1 MGRGAVSRA
10 LRARNRG
17 NRSST
22 GCGQKLLE
30 PDAQVKSLV
39 HKNKSYLVH
48 YVLVGNTIMVIDL
61 FHQQGC
67 TRLTRD
73 CWACGAVENPEL
85 INELFHRLAV
95 TLSVETAKKQQ
106 RA

>member
-17 NRSST
+17 NRSSA
-22 GCGQKLLE
+22 GRSCDLE
-30 PDAQVKSLV
+30 PDAQVKTLV
-39 HKNKSYLVH
+39 HKNKSYLIH
-48 YVLVGNTIMVIDL
+48 YVLVGNTIKVIDL

-73 CWACGAVENPEL
+73 CWACGAVENKEL
-85 INELFHRLAV
+85 RNDLCYRLAV

>member
-1 MGRGAVSRA
+1 MGRGAVSKA

-22 GCGQKLLE
+22 GRGLDLE
-30 PDAQVKSLV
+30 PDAQVKTLV

-48 YVLVGNTIMVIDL
+48 YVLVGNNIVVRDL

-67 TRLTRD
+67 TRLTRE
-73 CWACGAVENPEL
+73 CWACGEVQNKEL
-85 INELFHRLAV
+85 RNELCHRLAV
-95 TLSVETAKKQQ
+95 TLSVERAKKQQ